1 MPKTIGGTRV
11 GKKNIDI
18 LPKGSKPPKNIGSLR
33 DIPDRRVRLEVQ
45 SGISRF
51 EAVYGIQTQEIKTA
65 ELDGSYGLAY
75 IGGEKEGTIL
85 LDLKSH
91 SDAQKLI
98 RDKVKEYANGFKVKT
113 NAPLK
118 HTVIHE
124 LGHITWNSLKEK
136 RGGKWEAAGK
146 ELRTLYS
153 SFRKD
158 VLGGKKPFSNY
169 GTSNIDE
176 FFAEAITGSIIGTK
190 QVQRNRYVKGVRKIV
205 KKYKL

>member
-1 MPKTIGGTRV
+1 MPKTIGGTRI
-11 GKKNIDI
+11 GKRNIDI
-18 LPKGSKPPKNIGSLR
+18 LPQGAKPPQNIGSLR
-33 DIPDRRVRLEVQ
+33 DIPDRWVRLEVQ

-65 ELDGSYGLAY
+65 ELDGAYGLAY
-75 IGGEKEGTIL
+75 IGGAKEGTIL
-85 LDLKSH
+85 LDLKAH
-91 SDAQKLI
+91 SDAQQLI
-98 RDKVKEYANGFKVKT
+98 RDKVKEYQSGFKVKT

-124 LGHITWNSLKEK
+124 LGHITWNSLKEN

-153 SFRKD
+153 TFRKE

-169 GTSNIDE
+169 GTANIDE

-190 QVQRNRYVKGVRKIV
+190 QTRRNKFVKGVQRIV